1 MAPQN
6 KRKVD
11 HSARN
16 IEAVTPSDTVDLARP
31 SRYLSLT
38 VAGTI
43 KIITV
48 DGQTIAFP
56 TTGLAIGVLHP
67 IAATRV
73 YATDTAATGIFAY
86 A

>member
-1 MAPQN
+1 MADVN
-6 KRKVD
+6 KQKVD
-11 HSARN
+11 HSARH
-16 IEAVTPSDTVDLARP
+16 IESVTPSDSVDLTKP

-56 TTGLAIGVLHP
+56 TTGLAVGVLHP

-73 YATDTAATGIFAY
+73 YSTDTAATGIFAY